1 MTTKGLLTVR
11 RMRGGALALCLA
23 LVVVVSANQD
33 YRPSALDL
41 TVAPYRYGL
50 VSWEASH
57 FMDKWSHRLAQLFP
71 WSTRAGTAQKRRQAV
86 DFFRL
91 GGELEELERR
101 GLLDSGH
108 LDDPASAGV
117 PDPIALRIEEI
128 KEQRQRIQADVEES
142 IEAEISAVLV
152 QEGFSPR
159 FGLIF
164 PPVDTVFSA
173 APGVLILSPRDRIH
187 RLKAIPLR
195 PGLTDEEKE
204 RIEDEILAQQDLA
217 ALVEGIG
224 GIATF
229 PSVVDAKGNLRHAV
243 VTASHEW
250 LHHWFFFQ
258 PLGQGFWDGPEMTT
272 LNETAATLGGREIGN
287 RAYAAITGGPVEPV
301 TDTDRASKSSAY
313 DDAIRETRQRVDEL
327 LSRGKIQEAEAYM
340 EQRRQLLVERGFH
353 IRKINQAFFAFRE
366 SYATDP
372 ASISPIAGQL
382 KELRARSESLEG
394 FLRTVAKFGSYRE
407 FLDHLEELGAD
418 TPDYN

>member
-1 MTTKGLLTVR
+1 MR

-23 LVVVVSANQD
+23 LAVVVSANQD

-41 TVAPYRYGL
+41 TVAPYKYGL
-50 VSWEASH
+50 VGWEASH
-57 FMDKWSHRLAQLFP
+57 FMDKWFHKLIQLSP
-71 WSTRAGTAQKRRQAV
+71 WGSRAGTAQKRQQAV
-86 DFFRL
+86 EFFRL
-91 GGELEELERR
+91 GSELEELERR
-101 GLLDSGH
+101 GVLDSGH
-108 LDDPASAGV
+108 LDDPASAGL
-117 PDPIALRIEEI
+117 PDPIALRIAQIRER
-128 KEQRQRIQADVEES
+128 RQGIQADIEET
-142 IEAEISAVLV
+142 IEAEISAVLAE
-152 QEGFSPR
+152 EGFSPR

-195 PGLTDEEKE
+195 PGLTDEEKGL
-204 RIEDEILAQQDLA
+204 IEDEILAQQDLA
-217 ALVEGIG
+217 ARVEGIG

-272 LNETAATLGGREIGN
+272 LNETAATMGGREIGN

-301 TDTDRASKSSAY
+301 PDPDRASKSSAY
-313 DDAIRETRQRVDEL
+313 DAAIRETRRRVDEL
-327 LSRGKIQEAEAYM
+327 LSQGKIQEAEAYM
-340 EQRRQLLVERGFH
+340 EQRRRLLAEQGFH

-382 KELRARSESLEG
+382 KELRDRSQSLED
-394 FLRTVAKFGSYRE
+394 FLRTVARFGSYQE
-407 FLDHLEELGAD
+407 FLEHLESSTA
-418 TPDYN
+418 PP